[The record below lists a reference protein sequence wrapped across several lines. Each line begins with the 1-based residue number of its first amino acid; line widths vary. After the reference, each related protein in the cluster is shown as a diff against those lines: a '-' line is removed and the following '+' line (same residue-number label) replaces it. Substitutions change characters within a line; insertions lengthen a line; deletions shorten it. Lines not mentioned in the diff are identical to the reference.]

1 MDRKGRT
8 LTKGV
13 SAEEMILL
21 WKPLKFEVMGAIL
34 FCCVCVCYMYV
45 FKRYIHRVKFFSNT
59 SKGYKVM

>member
-1 MDRKGRT
+1 MDWKGRT

-34 FCCVCVCYMYV
+34 FCCVCVLCV
-45 FKRYIHRVKFFSNT
+45 CV
-59 SKGYKVM
+59 